1 MFVCLLVCVF
11 ASLFACLR
19 VCQFVCLFVCLFAC
33 VLPAGVRACMCVCLC
48 AFALNRIDLLVA
60 LTMKNTV
67 VFFFVVFGV
76 AKTID
81 NSNMDELK

>member
-1 MFVCLLVCVF
+1 M
-11 ASLFACLR
+11 
-19 VCQFVCLFVCLFAC
+19 
-33 VLPAGVRACMCVCLC
+33 LPAGVRACMCVCLC